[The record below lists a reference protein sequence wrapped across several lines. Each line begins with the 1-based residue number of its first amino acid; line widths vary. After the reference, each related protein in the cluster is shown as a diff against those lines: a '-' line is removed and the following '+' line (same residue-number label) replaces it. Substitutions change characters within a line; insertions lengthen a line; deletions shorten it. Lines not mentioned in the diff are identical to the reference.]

1 MTLTTLITGG
11 CGVIEPSPAE
21 RLIAEGEKAMLFDIA
36 APAVGTRSDQPEN
49 ASL

>member
-1 MTLTTLITGG
+1 LTLVTGG
-11 CGVIEPSPAE
+11 CRFIRLSPAE